1 MLHLAKLA
9 AEAFNFTKTNMS
21 PWIFFSL
28 FFKLYKWYQMAQS
41 ILYIQIKGTS
51 NKSLIIIYLYPLLDF
66 KNKKTKKYTSSIQ
79 F

>member
-1 MLHLAKLA
+1 
-9 AEAFNFTKTNMS
+9 
-21 PWIFFSL
+21 
-28 FFKLYKWYQMAQS
+28 MAQS

-51 NKSLIIIYLYPLLDF
+51 NKSLIIIYLYSLLDF